1 MKKNISDFLNSMSRK
16 EAFAWIARNTE
27 HAWTDTTVKFRG
39 EGFIVHYHRTLKMF
53 IVS

>member
-1 MKKNISDFLNSMSRK
+1 MKKNISDFLNSMSKK
-16 EAFAWIARNTE
+16 EAFTWIARNTE

-39 EGFIVHYHRTLKMF
+39 DGFIVHYSRDLKKF